1 MLTNTGR
8 SFVSNKNLKLSL
20 STRQTMDVDDRI
32 KRRATRFA
40 NLSIFRG
47 REPGS
52 ESVPDLCASL
62 WRPPYV
68 LYMPRHAMDQSIP
81 HTRVRRASIYAGMSA
96 YGFINMQPSTE
107 RRVGTIY
114 RADYPR
120 YLQPTSAHEVNSKID
135 NQTLIRSIFTLVSI
149 KLFA

>member
-52 ESVPDLCASL
+52 ESVPDLCASP
-62 WRPPYV
+62 WR
-68 LYMPRHAMDQSIP
+68 L
-81 HTRVRRASIYAGMSA
+81 
-96 YGFINMQPSTE
+96 
-107 RRVGTIY
+107 
-114 RADYPR
+114 
-120 YLQPTSAHEVNSKID
+120 
-135 NQTLIRSIFTLVSI
+135 RSIHAETRNGPIHSTHKSPPGINLRWNVRLRFYQYATFDREASGNYLPCRLPTLPTTHVCTRGE
-149 KLFA
+149 FENR